1 MKQGALSFSDLRRVR
16 DSPAFVFSFAFLLC
30 GLLAGSFTGMHI
42 PQNSGAYMN
51 SLADLLTQSP
61 SALSWKGALSCI
73 ASIVAWPLAAVI
85 LGSGP
90 GRGLS
95 IAMLIAVRGFLLSF
109 TVAAMVHQS
118 GLHGIYLSVA
128 TTGVTSLFALPAL
141 MLTASAALMAGQTAG
156 RRRYWKGL
164 CQYGGTGAVSMLL
177 LTAASLWRLFVTPFL
192 MSRFGG

>member
-42 PQNSGAYMN
+42 PQNNGAYMN

-61 SALSWKGALSCI
+61 AMLSWKSALSCI
-73 ASIVAWPLAAVI
+73 ASIAAWPVAAVI

-95 IAMLIAVRGFLLSF
+95 IAMLISVRGFLLSF
-109 TVAAMVHQS
+109 TVAAILQQS
-118 GLHGIYLSVA
+118 GLRGIYLSAV
-128 TTGVTSLFALPAL
+128 TTGITSLFALPAL
-141 MLTASAALMAGQTAG
+141 LLIASAALMSGQTAG
-156 RRRYWKGL
+156 RKRYWKGL
-164 CQYGGTGAVSMLL
+164 CLYRGTFAVSVLL
-177 LTAASLWRLFVTPFL
+177 LLAASLWRLFVTPLL
-192 MSRFGG
+192 MSWVGG